1 MRALVVEDEFLSR
14 KVLKNFLSPFFE
26 VDVVVNG
33 VEAVEAYRLAIG
45 EKRPFDLVLMD
56 IMMPEMD
63 GLEALKAIRAI
74 EKEKGREPSP
84 CLMITALS
92 DPKTVITSFHDG
104 AASGYLVKPVDKY
117 KLYKELEKLELISL

>member
-14 KVLKNFLSPFFE
+14 KLLKNFLSPFFE

-33 VEAVEAYRLAIG
+33 VEAVEAYRLALN

-63 GLEALKAIRAI
+63 GLEALKSIRKI
-74 EKEKGREPSP
+74 EEDQSRDPVP

-104 AASGYLVKPVDKY
+104 AASGYIVKPLDKD
-117 KLYKELEKLELISL
+117 KLYKELEKLEIINP